1 MNNNTIIECGFR
13 TYHLKN
19 YGNIGGC
26 YLPRPLDLHN
36 FSDDTH
42 PHSVIQLNEACKA
55 WETSSSNALISTFNK
70 H

>member
-1 MNNNTIIECGFR
+1 MNNNTIIDFGFR

-19 YGNIGGC
+19 YGNIGRC
-26 YLPRPLDLHN
+26 YPPRLLDLHN

-55 WETSSSNALISTFNK
+55 
-70 H
+70 

>member
-1 MNNNTIIECGFR
+1 MNNNTNIEFVLR

-19 YGNIGGC
+19 YGDIGRC
-26 YLPRPLDLHN
+26 YPPRPLDLHN
-36 FSDDTH
+36 FSGDTH

-55 WETSSSNALISTFNK
+55 WETSSSNALMSTFNK

>member
-1 MNNNTIIECGFR
+1 MNNNTNIEFVLR

-19 YGNIGGC
+19 YGDIGRC
-26 YLPRPLDLHN
+26 YPPRPRDLHN
-36 FSDDTH
+36 FSGDTH

-55 WETSSSNALISTFNK
+55 WETSSSNALMSTFNK